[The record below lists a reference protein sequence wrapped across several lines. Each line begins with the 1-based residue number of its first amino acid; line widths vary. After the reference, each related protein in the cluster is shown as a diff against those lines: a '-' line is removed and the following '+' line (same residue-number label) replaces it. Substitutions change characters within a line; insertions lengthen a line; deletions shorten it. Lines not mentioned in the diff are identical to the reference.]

1 MDRKKIVIVESPS
14 KIKPIGGYL
23 GRDYVVI
30 ASAGHV
36 RQIQRKP
43 NAVTFKNGAFK
54 FQWELDEPKVKNII
68 SSIKKT
74 NPDEIIIATDGDREG
89 FGIAASIYEIIRDN
103 KINTQITR
111 MTFYEIT
118 KEAILD
124 ALKERTT
131 NVQNALANAYLV
143 RVGLDYSIG
152 FTLSP
157 ILWKFLTCFK
167 ESSAG
172 RVQSP
177 TLFQIVSREQ
187 ERNNFKSK
195 VSYSISANLK
205 KDKIDIDA
213 KLTAVNGEK
222 VDAFRK
228 QEEANSAADD
238 NKWKGKFTVK
248 EITSKSIKIKPPEP
262 FITSSLQ
269 QECSNR
275 LGMPVAQCMRIAQDL
290 YENGLISYMRTD
302 SVAIS
307 DSFMKGL
314 REYINNNYSEFKIDK
329 VRVFKKEIKNAQ
341 EAHECIRPTDIART
355 TEAKEFDDLTTYHKS
370 VYDAIRNRTLA
381 CQMAD
386 AVREQTTIILSNDTC
401 DVKHN
406 HSRLTFLGF
415 KSLYGEVLEDALQ
428 IKKGDEFKLVNKE
441 VIEHETDPPARYSE
455 ASIIKDMEEKGI
467 GRPSTYEP
475 TIKLLKNRE
484 LVNMSKKY
492 LVPTVKGEFIA
503 LFLKKFLPKYI
514 DHAFTASMEDTLD
527 KVARGECQVHET
539 LDKFLKELEED
550 AKSVLAID
558 KASAIKGLEE
568 MFGEVTCDSCKEPM
582 HLGIRFSPYWSCST
596 CKQIK
601 KLSHQEETV
610 DLTDD
615 KFEIFEKGTYRI
627 VKYAGKD
634 IFIPSFMKMDLD
646 INIVRFLAALPKV
659 MSYKGSNVLFGYS
672 KRGFYASYKKQ
683 FYNCTFENVYNLKNE
698 EDCSK
703 LMDSIIAQ

>member
-54 FQWELDEPKVKNII
+54 FEWELDEPKVKNII

-103 KINTQITR
+103 KINTQVTR

-118 KEAILD
+118 KDAILK

-131 NVQNALANAYLV
+131 NIQNALANAYLV

-187 ERNNFKSK
+187 DRNKFKSK
-195 VSYSISANLK
+195 ISYSISANLTNNKLSLDTKLIAVHDEKIDVFRK
-205 KDKIDIDA
+205 KDEADA
-213 KLTAVNGEK
+213 M
-222 VDAFRK
+222 
-228 QEEANSAADD
+228 SSDD
-238 NKWKGKFTVK
+238 KWKGKFIVK
-248 EITSKSIKIKPPEP
+248 EITNKSLKIKPPEP

-302 SVAIS
+302 SISIS
-307 DSFMKGL
+307 DTFMKTL
-314 REYINNNYSEFKIDK
+314 RDYINGHHTEFKTDK
-329 VRVFKKEIKNAQ
+329 IRVFKKDIKNAQ
-341 EAHECIRPTDIART
+341 EAHECIRPTDISRT
-355 TEAKEFDDLTTYHKS
+355 SQAIEFNDLTSFHRS
-370 VYDAIRNRTLA
+370 VYDAIRHRTLG

-386 AVREQTTIILSNDTC
+386 AVREQTSIVISNGIC

-415 KSLYGEVLEDALQ
+415 KSLYGETLEDALK
-428 IKKGDEFKLVNKE
+428 IKNGDEFKCVSKE
-441 VIEHETDPPARYSE
+441 VIEHETDPPARFSE

-539 LDKFLKELEED
+539 LDKLLKELEED
-550 AKSVLAID
+550 SKTVLAID

-568 MFGEVTCDSCKEPM
+568 MFEVVKCDSCHEPM
-582 HLGIRFSPYWSCST
+582 HLGIRFSPYWSCAA

-601 KLSHQEETV
+601 KLSQQEETV

-634 IFIPSFMKMDLD
+634 LFIPSFMKIDLD

-683 FYNCTFENVYNLKNE
+683 FYNCTFENVYSIKTD
-698 EDCSK
+698 EDCRK
-703 LMDSIIAQ
+703 LMDTLIAQ